1 MRIGSSA
8 NTELRNAGQKIYMK
22 IQSTDT
28 SLVQWAG
35 DCLGIGFFEDQIE
48 ASESFEILNQ
58 ATNGLLQ
65 EILSEN
71 EFKGKSGEAAFFR
84 TARLSR
90 KVIVVGLGKPK
101 TYSMEDLRQTA
112 AAIARAAQ
120 TQKSKTLGVFL
131 PICRSAPE
139 RSAEA
144 IVEGIELA
152 LHQDNRF
159 KSKADESASTKYLE
173 QIDILGMGNQ
183 TEPITKAQRV
193 CHGVILARELV
204 NAPANIVTP
213 ISLAET
219 AAELAQT
226 PGFTLDVLEQAQCEE
241 LGMGAFLC
249 VGQAS
254 EIPPKFIHLTYKP
267 KGPSNRKLA
276 IIGKGLTFDSGGL
289 NLKPTGSGI
298 EVMKRDMA
306 GAGATLG
313 TAKAIGLLQ
322 PNVEVHFIVAATEN
336 MISGRAIHPGDVV
349 RASNGKTIE
358 INNTDSE
365 GRLTL
370 ADALIFTQKL
380 GVDAILDIAT
390 LTSACIVALGND
402 IAGLWSSEDDLA
414 NAILS
419 ASEQA
424 GEKMWRMPMENRYFD
439 GLNSTI
445 ADMKNSGPTPGGSI
459 TAALFLKQFV
469 KETPWVH
476 LDVSGPI
483 WTDQQ
488 NAYNNPGATG
498 YGVRS
503 LVNWVLA
510 NA

>member
-1 MRIGSSA
+1 
-8 NTELRNAGQKIYMK
+8 MK

-28 SLVQWAG
+28 SLDQWAG
-35 DCLGIGFFEDQIE
+35 DCLGIGFFEDQVE
-48 ASESFEILNQ
+48 QSEFFKMLNQ
-58 ATNGLLQ
+58 STNGLLQ
-65 EILSEN
+65 EIVSEN
-71 EFKGKSGEAAFFR
+71 EFKGKSCESVFFR
-84 TARLSR
+84 SPSKSR
-90 KVIVVGLGKPK
+90 KIIVVGLGKVK
-101 TYSMEDLRQTA
+101 TFNLEGLRQSA
-112 AAIARAAQ
+112 AGLARAALKQ
-120 TQKSKTLGVFL
+120 RSKTLGVLL
-131 PICRSAPE
+131 PIWNSNGE
-139 RSAEA
+139 RSMGA
-144 IVEGIELA
+144 IAEGIELS

-159 KSKADESASTKYLE
+159 KSNPDESGSEKDLE
-173 QIDILGMGNQ
+173 QVDILGMGDQ
-183 TEPITKAQRV
+183 TAALAKAQRI
-193 CHGVILARELV
+193 CQGVILARELV

-219 AAELAQT
+219 AAELAQV
-226 PGFTLDVLEQAQCEE
+226 PGFTLEVFEQAQCEA
-241 LGMGAFLC
+241 LRMGAFLC

-254 EIPPKFIHLTYKP
+254 DLPPKFIHLTYKP
-267 KGPSNRKLA
+267 EGNAHRKLA
-276 IIGKGLTFDSGGL
+276 IIGKGITFDSGGL
-289 NLKPTGSGI
+289 NIKLTGSSI

-306 GAGATLG
+306 GSGATLG

-349 RASNGKTIE
+349 TASNGKTIE

-380 GVDAILDIAT
+380 GVDAIIDIAT

-402 IAGLWSSEDDLA
+402 IAGMWSPDDDLA

-419 ASEQA
+419 ASEEA
-424 GEKMWRMPMENRYFD
+424 GEKMWRMPMEKTYFD
-439 GLNSTI
+439 GLKSTI
-445 ADMKNSGPTPGGSI
+445 ADMKNSGPIPGGAI
-459 TAALFLKQFV
+459 TAALFLEQFV
-469 KETPWVH
+469 QKMPWAH

-483 WTDQQ
+483 WTEQE
-488 NAYNNPGATG
+488 NGYNNPGATG